1 MGKEFI
7 PLHLALKLKALGFD
21 YPCFATWNGDVLDM
35 SLQVPSDDY
44 FTKAPTFSQAFRFF
58 REKYNYSHEISKTYG
73 GQYIPYANGLEL
85 NTNDERFQWIYKT
98 YEEAELHCLDKLI
111 KIAESKYRDDKLTE
125 IGI

>member
-1 MGKEFI
+1 MKKEFI

-58 REKYNYSHEISKTYG
+58 REKY
-73 GQYIPYANGLEL
+73 GLEHHIWSGKIRTIFYGYNIL
-85 NTNDERFQWIYKT
+85 NIDKQEFVVNNSEIGGGDCDYET
-98 YEEAELHCLDKLI
+98 YEEAELHCLNKLI
-111 KIAESKYRDDKLTE
+111 TSI
-125 IGI
+125 